1 MKIVVDT
8 NIVFSAVL
16 NTNSK
21 IGRILTEGS
30 VIFDFY
36 SIHQLNE
43 EIITHNNKIISLTKY
58 SDEHLYETLEL
69 LTENFTFIEIE
80 KLSDNSVKRAY
91 DLVQN
96 VDINDLLFVAL
107 AIELDS
113 KLWTGD
119 KKLVNGLKIKI
130 LILLY
135 LHRNYINY
143 SLIMRVRYFT
153 RIKSLE

>member
-30 VIFDFY
+30 VIFDIY

-43 EIITHNNKIISLTKY
+43 EIITHNNKIISLTNY
-58 SDEHLYETLEL
+58 SDEHLNETLEL
-69 LTENFTFIEIE
+69 LTENITFIEIE
-80 KLSDNSVKRAY
+80 KLSDNSVKRAF

-119 KKLVNGLKIKI
+119 KKLVNGLKNKDFNSFISTQE
-130 LILLY
+130 LY
-135 LHRNYINY
+135 QLFLDYESKVFYKN
-143 SLIMRVRYFT
+143 
-153 RIKSLE
+153 

>member
-30 VIFDFY
+30 VIFDIY

-69 LTENFTFIEIE
+69 LTENITFIEIE

-119 KKLVNGLKIKI
+119 KKLVNGLKNKDFNSFISTQE
-130 LILLY
+130 LY
-135 LHRNYINY
+135 QLFLDYESKVFYKN
-143 SLIMRVRYFT
+143 
-153 RIKSLE
+153 

>member
-36 SIHQLNE
+36 SIYQLNE
-43 EIITHNNKIISLTKY
+43 EIITHKNKIISLTKY
-58 SDEHLYETLEL
+58 SDEHLNEILEL
-69 LTENFTFIEIE
+69 LTEKITFIEIE
-80 KLSDNSVKRAY
+80 KLSDNSVKQAF
-91 DLVQN
+91 DLVHN

-119 KKLVNGLKIKI
+119 KKLINGLKNKNFNSFISTQE
-130 LILLY
+130 LY
-135 LHRNYINY
+135 QKFLDYESKAFYKN
-143 SLIMRVRYFT
+143 
-153 RIKSLE
+153 